1 MAVLYISEYTDAPV
15 YLGQTIPVGMEPAIT
30 DQTPLAVGAETKS
43 ALFNAKTTFIRVH
56 TDAICSIAFGMA
68 PTATTSNK
76 RLAANQTEYFGV
88 PPGGLYKLSVIS
100 NT

>member
-1 MAVLYISEYTDAPV
+1 MALLYISEYQGVAQVHGGLSAP
-15 YLGQTIPVGMEPAIT
+15 QEPALV
-30 DQTPLAVGAETKS
+30 DQTPLSIGGAVQSAAFQASTKV
-43 ALFNAKTTFIRVH
+43 IRVH
-56 TDAICSIAFGMA
+56 CDAICSIAFGTN

-88 PPGGLYKLSVIS
+88 LPGQFLSVIA